1 MEIGS
6 LENIGF
12 DTLFEGFSNAF
23 SDYEIHFDKSEV
35 QSMLIRRGYVPC
47 LSFAAFEGGKIVAF
61 TLNGIGMFK
70 GMRTAYDTGT
80 GTVKEYRGCGLA
92 GEIFRYSLP
101 FLREAGISQYLLEV
115 LQNNH
120 KAITVYRRMQFDTTR
135 EFDCFK
141 QSIANI
147 DNLHGA
153 NDHQSID
160 NLHGVNDLHN
170 IDNVHGVNNLHS
182 IDNLH
187 GANDHQSIDNL
198 HGVNDH
204 QSIRQCSNLRI
215 ELIDTDT
222 VRQAQSFCD
231 FYPSW
236 QNSIESIERGASEL
250 TCIGA
255 FDSDEL
261 IGFSVFDRKSGDL
274 TQIAVRK
281 EYRRQGV
288 ASQLLCEAVREM
300 CTDFVKVINVPS
312 DNLSLPAFLKNKNI
326 PLMNKQ
332 FEMLMDLTKTSK

>member
-12 DTLFEGFSNAF
+12 DTLFEDFSNAF

-70 GMRTAYDTGT
+70 GKRTAYDTGT

-160 NLHGVNDLHN
+160 NLHGVN
-170 IDNVHGVNNLHS
+170 
-182 IDNLH
+182 NLH
-187 GANDHQSIDNL
+187 GINDLHSIDNL

-204 QSIRQCSNLRI
+204 QSIRQCSNFRI
-215 ELIDTDT
+215 ELIDTAT
-222 VRQAQSFCD
+222 VREAQSFCD
-231 FYPSW
+231 FYPAW
-236 QNSIESIERGASEL
+236 QNSMESIERGASEL

-261 IGFSVFDRKSGDL
+261 IGFCVFDRKSGDL

-288 ASQLLCEAVREM
+288 ASQLLCETVREM

>member
-1 MEIGS
+1 MFKLVNAVSVYRAIRQHIGTWLHRIEVTIPTLHRLKKMAEFVDFMEIRS
-6 LENIGF
+6 LKNIDF

-35 QSMLIRRGYVPC
+35 QSMLIRRGYVPD

-61 TLNGIGMFK
+61 TLNGIGLFNDLQ
-70 GMRTAYDTGT
+70 TAYDTGT

-101 FLREAGISQYLLEV
+101 FLRQAGISQYLLEV

-120 KAITVYRRMQFDTTR
+120 KAITVYRWMQFDTTR

-147 DNLHGA
+147 DNH
-153 NDHQSID
+153 
-160 NLHGVNDLHN
+160 
-170 IDNVHGVNNLHS
+170 HS
-182 IDNLH
+182 IKRCD
-187 GANDHQSIDNL
+187 
-198 HGVNDH
+198 
-204 QSIRQCSNLRI
+204 NLRI
-215 ELIDTDT
+215 ELIDTAT
-222 VRQAQSFCD
+222 VRQAQTFCD

-255 FDSDEL
+255 FDLEEL
-261 IGFSVFDRKSGDL
+261 VGFCVFDRRSGDL
-274 TQIAVRK
+274 TQIAVSKENRK
-281 EYRRQGV
+281 QGV
-288 ASQLLCEAVREM
+288 ASRLLCEVIRQM
-300 CTDFVKVINVPS
+300 CTDFVKVLNVPS
-312 DNLSLPAFLKNKNI
+312 DNISLPAFLKSKNI

-332 FEMLMDLTKTSK
+332 FEMVMDLTRISK